1 MPTESAN
8 HLRQPDDLPTAWLR
22 FLALRPRLAAGVL
35 LSSDASGPSVVP
47 SVRATCVPVEAR
59 TVTAL
64 TQHDLTF
71 SQLRSLMVAWW
82 HFAAAPEQ
90 RDGVALF
97 DGQFDR
103 LSAF

>member
-1 MPTESAN
+1 MPTESAS
-8 HLRQPDDLPTAWLR
+8 HLRQPDDLTTTRLR

-35 LSSDASGPSVVP
+35 LSSAVFGPSVVP
-47 SVRATCVPVEAR
+47 SVRATCVPGEAL

-71 SQLRSLMVAWW
+71 AQRRSLVVARS
-82 HFAAAPEQ
+82 HFAAASEQ

-103 LSAF
+103 LSDY